1 MGWSQRPGDESPTAI
16 HTEDKREEHGMVAL
30 RHDEPSQGTPPDAT
44 PATLP
49 AGRFRRTNGRG
60 RQLRDGALY
69 VAGPAV
75 FLALWEYVGRAKL
88 LGNGL
93 FPAFSSVAQ
102 ALAEWITG
110 HGGTPTL
117 YSGTWLNHVL
127 VSTGRIL
134 VGFAIGTVLAVV
146 LGVVVGRFPA
156 ATKLLDP
163 TVNALRPI
171 SVTAWIPLAL
181 IIFGIGN
188 SPAFFLTALATFFPI
203 YVNTVDGVRFAD
215 SKFTRAAR
223 MLGASEFQV
232 LRRVVLPAALPSI
245 ITGLRVGM
253 AIAWTTVI
261 VTEALGAKSGI
272 GYVLMDTY
280 NQFLFSYVIAAMV
293 TVGLLGFACD
303 RLIDLLSR
311 RPLRWVTSK
320 GGGR

>member
-1 MGWSQRPGDESPTAI
+1 MVAASPAEPSLQNPSDTGPATSSKRRAHPRPGT
-16 HTEDKREEHGMVAL
+16 RV
-30 RHDEPSQGTPPDAT
+30 
-44 PATLP
+44 
-49 AGRFRRTNGRG
+49 
-60 RQLRDGALY
+60 RQVRSAALY
-69 VAGPAV
+69 IAGPAI

-88 LGNGL
+88 LGHGL
-93 FPAFSSVAQ
+93 FPPFSSVAQ

-110 HGGTPTL
+110 HGGPPTI
-117 YSGTWLNHVL
+117 YSGTWIDHVL
-127 VSTGRIL
+127 VSTGRIM
-134 VGFAIGTVLAVV
+134 VGFVIGTVLAIV
-146 LGVVVGRFPA
+146 LGVAVGRFTVA
-156 ATKLLDP
+156 AKLFDP

-188 SPAFFLTALATFFPI
+188 SPAYFLTALATFFPI

-215 SKFTRAAR
+215 GKFTRAAR
-223 MLGASEFQV
+223 MLGASELQV
-232 LRRVVLPAALPSI
+232 LRRVVLPAALPNI
-245 ITGLRVGM
+245 VTGLRVGM

-293 TVGLLGFACD
+293 TVGLLGFTCD

-311 RPLRWVTSK
+311 RSLRWVTSK